1 MKLTIKQTIA
11 LDYLED
17 QVTEEVLFGGSAGPG
32 KSALGCY
39 WQLKNRLKY
48 PETRGFIGRDVFK
61 TLKDTTL
68 KTFFEIA
75 QKQGV
80 IRGKHF
86 DLTGS
91 HDKENPNCLMF
102 ENSSMIYLRD
112 LAETPS
118 DPEFDELG
126 SLEITDAMVDE
137 CSQISQKAKDILRT
151 RIRFKLVD
159 YNLIP
164 KILYATNPN
173 KGWSYYEFYKPSKEK
188 TLPDYRQIVRALAI
202 DNPYIAPAYLDSLK
216 KLPEGPTKERLYYG
230 NWEYSD
236 DPAVLILYEKILDC
250 FTNDFE
256 SLRGKKYITVDV
268 ARFGNDATVIGVWD
282 GFRVKL
288 YRFKGL
294 SVTEVAGKAQEFQRF
309 HNIPNSQ
316 TICDDDGVGG
326 GVVDIVKC
334 IGFVNNSRALPNP
347 VKPDLDSKGNVKPEN
362 YDNLKS
368 QCSYRAADRINK
380 GGLFI
385 EGADPKQKEMI
396 VEEMEQ
402 VKQKDIDSEG
412 KKSVMPKELVKE
424 AIGRS
429 PDYWDTI
436 MMREYFELKPQ
447 VKAGAIML

>member
-1 MKLTIKQTIA
+1 MRLTVKQTIA

-17 QVTEEVLFGGSAGPG
+17 KTTEEVLFGGAAGPG

-39 WQLKNRLKY
+39 WQLKNRMKY
-48 PETRGFIGRDVFK
+48 PGTRGFIGRDVFK

-68 KTFFEIA
+68 KTFSEIA

-91 HDKENPNCLMF
+91 HDKESPNCLMF
-102 ENSSMIYLRD
+102 ENGSLIYLRD

-137 CSQISQKAKDILRT
+137 CSQITQKAKDILRT
-151 RIRFKLVD
+151 RIRYKLVE

-173 KGWSYYEFYKPSKEK
+173 KGWSYYEFYKPSKDGS
-188 TLPDYRQIVRALAI
+188 LPDYRKIVRALAI
-202 DNPYIAPAYLDSLK
+202 DNPYIAEAYLDSLR
-216 KLPEGPTKERLYYG
+216 KLPEGATKERLYYG

-236 DPAVLILYEKILDC
+236 DPAILILYEKILDC
-250 FTNDFE
+250 FTNDFQ
-256 SLRGKKYITVDV
+256 SLRGRRYITVDV

-288 YRFKGL
+288 FRFKGL
-294 SVTEVAGKAQEFQRF
+294 SITEVAQKVREFQVKYGV
-309 HNIPNSQ
+309 PNSD
-316 TICDDDGVGG
+316 TVVDEDGVGG
-326 GVVDIVKC
+326 GVVDILKC
-334 IGFVNNSRALPNP
+334 KGFVNNSRPLPNP
-347 VKPDLDSKGNVKPEN
+347 VKPELDASGNPKPEN

-368 QCSYRAADRINK
+368 QCSYRMADRVNK
-380 GGLFI
+380 SGLFI
-385 EGADPKQKEMI
+385 QEADQKQKEMV

-402 VKQKDIDSEG
+402 VKQKDVDSEG
-412 KKSVMPKELVKE
+412 KKSVMPKDLVKE
-424 AIGRS
+424 ALGRS

-436 MMREYFELKPQ
+436 MMREFFELKPQ

>member
-17 QVTEEVLFGGSAGPG
+17 DVTEEVLFGGAAGPG

-39 WQLKNRLKY
+39 WQLKRRMRY
-48 PETRGFIGRDVFK
+48 PGTRGFIGRDVFK

-75 QKQGV
+75 AKQGV

-91 HDKENPNCLMF
+91 HDKENPNCLLF
-102 ENSSMIYLRD
+102 ENSSLIYLRD
-112 LAETPS
+112 LSETPS

-137 CSQISQKAKDILRT
+137 CSQITQKAKDILRT
-151 RIRFKLVD
+151 RIRFKLVEFR
-159 YNLIP
+159 LIP
-164 KILYATNPN
+164 KIFYGTNPN
-173 KGWSYYEFYKPSKEK
+173 KGWSYYEFYKPGKDG
-188 TLPDYRQIVRALAI
+188 TLPDYRKIVKALAI
-202 DNPYIAPAYLDSLK
+202 DNPHIAEAYLDSLR
-216 KLPEGPTKERLYYG
+216 KLPEGATKERLYYG

-236 DPAVLILYEKILDC
+236 DPAILILYEKILDC

-256 SLRGKKYITVDV
+256 SLSGEGYITCDV
-268 ARFGNDATVIGVWD
+268 ARFGNDATVIGVWK

-288 YRFKGL
+288 HRFKGL
-294 SVTEVAGKAQEFQRF
+294 SITQVAEKVRSFQAL
-309 HNIPNSQ
+309 HNIPNSR
-316 TICDDDGVGG
+316 TILDEDGVGG
-326 GVVDIVKC
+326 GAVDILKC
-334 IGFVNNSRALPNP
+334 NGFVNNSRPLPNP
-347 VKPDLDSKGNVKPEN
+347 IKPEKDKHGNPKPEN

-368 QCSYRAADRINK
+368 QCGYRMADRINK
-380 GGLFI
+380 SGLYI
-385 EGADPKQKEMI
+385 EDAEPKEKEMI

-402 VKQKDIDSEG
+402 VKQKDVDSEG

-424 AIGRS
+424 ALGRS